1 MFTAAD
7 QTGATV
13 MLPSFPPKRIVS
25 LVPSQTELLHYLGLE
40 DEVVGIT
47 KFCVHPREWFESKQR
62 VGGTKNVHIDM
73 VKTLNPDLIIAN
85 KEENV
90 KAQVDEL
97 KTIAPVWVSD
107 ISNLDD
113 ALKMI
118 RQAGLLVNKKEKA
131 ESLASQ
137 IETNF
142 KKLIEPSNNQSNSKH
157 FQISEFS
164 NSQIIRVAYLIW
176 HDPYMAVAGGTFIAD
191 MLRRC
196 GFTNIFENEKR
207 YPEITLQQLAKL
219 NCKYVFLS
227 SEPFPFKGQHAEEIR
242 KQLPGTKVVFVN
254 GEMFSWY
261 GSRLLLATQYFKE
274 LTINVHDFNDSI
286 DSDVA

>member
-13 MLPSFPPKRIVS
+13 TLPSFPPKRIVS

-73 VKTLNPDLIIAN
+73 VKALSPDLIIAN

-97 KTIAPVWVSD
+97 KNIAPVWVSD
-107 ISNLDD
+107 IATLGD
-113 ALKMI
+113 ALSMI
-118 RQAGLLVNKKEKA
+118 KQLGLLVNKEKKA
-131 ESLASQ
+131 DGLSKKIEKKFGKLAQPATRYLS
-137 IETNF
+137 
-142 KKLIEPSNNQSNSKH
+142 SDH
-157 FQISEFS
+157 FQIFKSS
-164 NSQIIRVAYLIW
+164 NFQITKVAYLIW
-176 HDPYMAVAGGTFIAD
+176 HDPYMAVGGGTFIGD

-196 GFTNIFENEKR
+196 GFNNIFEHEKR

-227 SEPFPFKGQHAEEIR
+227 SEPFPFKEQHAAEIR
-242 KQLPGTKVVFVN
+242 NQLPDIKVVFVN

-261 GSRLLLATQYFKE
+261 GSRLLLAAQYLKE
-274 LTINVHDFNDSI
+274 LTIDVHDFNDSI
-286 DSDVA
+286 GSDVA